1 MVIYPCRDKTEKKL
15 YLRMRGGGGT
25 DRTLMYVKM
34 MCHELGSIGKMGR
47 YRLYN
52 QLLMEEGYEAEPPH
66 GDYEPAELRYEA
78 LLKVKEFLEAE
89 RLKNR
94 PDPTRIVFNDA
105 TSSKGEQRNE
115 KINAPHRPGT
125 SSGFSFKT
133 ILPKLSFGLVG
144 YFLGSLL
151 VALVKHFLM

>member
-1 MVIYPCRDKTEKKL
+1 
-15 YLRMRGGGGT
+15 
-25 DRTLMYVKM
+25 MYIKM

-78 LLKVKEFLEAE
+78 LLKAKEVLETE
-89 RLKNR
+89 RLKKR
-94 PDPTRIVFNDA
+94 PDPTRIVFDNTTSGKREQGNNQVDA
-105 TSSKGEQRNE
+105 PLS
-115 KINAPHRPGT
+115 PRPARRFT
-125 SSGFSFKT
+125 LKT
-133 ILPKLSFGLVG
+133 ILAKLSFSLVG
-144 YFLGSLL
+144 FFLGSLL

>member
-1 MVIYPCRDKTEKKL
+1 
-15 YLRMRGGGGT
+15 
-25 DRTLMYVKM
+25 MYIKM

-78 LLKVKEFLEAE
+78 LLKAKEVLEAE
-89 RLKNR
+89 RLKKH
-94 PDPTRIVFNDA
+94 PDPTRVVFNE
-105 TSSKGEQRNE
+105 TTGKSGTQSNG
-115 KINAPHRPGT
+115 KINNQSKPKAKAL
-125 SSGFSFKT
+125 S
-133 ILPKLSFGLVG
+133 ILDFVLYELSLGLVSF
-144 YFLGSLL
+144 FLGSLL

>member
-1 MVIYPCRDKTEKKL
+1 MDK
-15 YLRMRGGGGT
+15 
-25 DRTLMYVKM
+25 TLMYIKM

-78 LLKVKEFLEAE
+78 LLKAKEVLEAE
-89 RLKNR
+89 RLKKC

-105 TSSKGEQRNE
+105 TSGKREQGN
-115 KINAPHRPGT
+115 NQVDAPLSPRPARR
-125 SSGFSFKT
+125 FPLKT
-133 ILPKLSFGLVG
+133 VLAELSLGLVSF
-144 YFLGSLL
+144 FLGGIL